1 MVVVAPR
8 GIGLPVPALCR
19 FFRHPQGTAG
29 AVAVRYLSVQT
40 LVASA
45 AIVPSGRHSALHWT
59 QRAAGLE
66 RQPPTAHQCRWYGSK
81 KKGKKHHKEE
91 EEEKEPGESE
101 ADVLPDMDA
110 TKEHMNHC
118 LERFATELRAMRAG
132 RANPGILDRVRVTL
146 GHESAPLS
154 DVAVVTIKDAQNLLV
169 LANDPDHKTAIDTS
183 IRNANLGL
191 NPRIDKNNAIIVPVP
206 KSTKESRDKMV
217 KQVEAL
223 AERTRMSV
231 RKYRQDAM
239 KQLKA
244 AAKSGAVSKDEVKT
258 WEKDIQTVTDNFVD
272 KVKDLVAAKT
282 QEIEKT

>member
-1 MVVVAPR
+1 MVVAPR
-8 GIGLPVPALCR
+8 GINLPVPVLCR
-19 FFRHPQGTAG
+19 LFRHPQGTAG
-29 AVAVRYLSVQT
+29 AVAARYLSVQA

-45 AIVPSGRHSALHWT
+45 AIVPSARHSVLHWS
-59 QRAAGLE
+59 QCAAGLE
-66 RQPPTAHQCRWYGSK
+66 QQPPTAHQCRWYGSK

-91 EEEKEPGESE
+91 EEKEPSDSE

-118 LERFATELRAMRAG
+118 LERFATELRTLRAG
-132 RANPGILDRVRVTL
+132 RANPGILDRVRVAL

-154 DVAVVTIKDAQNLLV
+154 DIAVVTIKDAQNLLV

-206 KSTKESRDKMV
+206 KSTKESRDKIV

-223 AERTRMSV
+223 AERTRMSI

-244 AAKSGAVSKDEVKT
+244 GAKSGGVSKDEIKT
-258 WEKDIQTVTDNFVD
+258 WEKEIQTVTDKFVD